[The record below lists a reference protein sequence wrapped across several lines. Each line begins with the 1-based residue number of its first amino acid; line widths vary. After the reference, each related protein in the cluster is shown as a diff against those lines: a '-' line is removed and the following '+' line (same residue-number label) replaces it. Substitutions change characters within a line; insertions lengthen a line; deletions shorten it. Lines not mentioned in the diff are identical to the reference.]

1 MRNLAAGTFSRL
13 TKAVLALAFLISPA
27 LAQRFSFKYY
37 GQEQGLSNLATEY
50 LFQDRAGYLWAG
62 TQNGLF
68 RYDGAEFTRFSEADG
83 LPSASIEA
91 ITETPDGTLWV
102 ATQAGLAERRGAG
115 FAAFNFGRRV
125 ENSGHFGIASDSAGR
140 IYLSTT
146 CGPADVSA
154 ATRGLRA

>member
-1 MRNLAAGTFSRL
+1 VGVDFEDSASRRFKKPWSRFFPQPLEIFTRFSDTCLGRLMRNLAAGTFSRL

-68 RYDGAEFTRFSEADG
+68 RRTSQRLD
-83 LPSASIEA
+83 
-91 ITETPDGTLWV
+91 
-102 ATQAGLAERRGAG
+102 
-115 FAAFNFGRRV
+115 
-125 ENSGHFGIASDSAGR
+125 
-140 IYLSTT
+140 
-146 CGPADVSA
+146 
-154 ATRGLRA
+154 